1 MAGIKAN
8 RQKSL
13 RSFLAFCDQVEFA
26 PEPFQK
32 KIAGAFFG
40 PKARSLEI
48 SGHLPHTQ
56 LWTRAL

>member
-1 MAGIKAN
+1 MGGIKAN

-40 PKARSLEI
+40 PKARF
-48 SGHLPHTQ
+48 
-56 LWTRAL
+56 